1 MKMMMLSVLTML
13 FGLERVTGQEAS
25 STKVHGYVFADYFYK
40 LAGDSVGNGSQYS
53 NVHKKQSAVQ
63 FRRMYLYVDHK
74 FNETFSSQFLFE
86 GNDKSIDGNK
96 KHSVF
101 VKTAF
106 LEWKN
111 IFPNHTLAMG
121 LIPTPTWSGP
131 GSQAEKTW
139 NYRSIEKTI
148 ADFRG
153 LASASD
159 MGIALRGKAMGE
171 KLGYTLMWGNGAG
184 QSPEDNKSKKLYG
197 NVNYKPA
204 QGLHVELYADYEWGL
219 FNKAKTLRNVE
230 KNLYK
235 AFVSYETERFTAGV
249 EVFRQ
254 IQNHVTDS
262 TDVKPFGISLFA
274 HAPLIKDK
282 LSAFAR
288 VDRYNPDTEITK
300 SGYNETFLT
309 LGLDYMPLK
318 NIHVMPN
325 LWMNSFAKKASSVA
339 GRDADVVARMTFFYI
354 YK

>member
-1 MKMMMLSVLTML
+1 MKMML
-13 FGLERVTGQEAS
+13 FAVFSMVMGLEAVTGQEAS
-25 STKVHGYVFADYFYK
+25 STKIHGYVFGDYFYK
-40 LAGDSVGNGSQYS
+40 LAGDSAGNGSQYS

-63 FRRMYLYVDHK
+63 FRRMYLYFDHK

-131 GSQAEKTW
+131 GSQAEKAW
-139 NYRSIEKTI
+139 NYRPIEKTI

-159 MGIALRGKAMGE
+159 MGIALRGKALSE
-171 KLGYTLMWGNGAG
+171 KLGYTLMWGNGSG

-204 QGLHVELYADYEWGL
+204 QGLVVELYADYEWGL
-219 FNKAKTLRNVE
+219 FNKAMTLRNVE

-235 AFVSYETERFTAGV
+235 AFVSYETERFATGV

-262 TDVKPFGISLFA
+262 TDVKPFGISLFVRA
-274 HAPLIKDK
+274 SLTKDK

-339 GRDADVVARMTFFYI
+339 GRDADVVARVTFFYV